1 MIVLVIDTS
10 GEKGNLCLGKEGKV
24 LDIRKLPPRS
34 SSESIFPA
42 LNKLIGENNLNIKDL
57 QGIIV
62 NLGPGSFTGLRIGL
76 SLAKSLSF
84 SLKVPLAGV
93 PLLDSWAFFAP
104 EEGIICPLRQAYK
117 ERFYGAFY
125 KRDAGGISRI
135 TGYLFFSFEEI
146 IERAKEFSPQKV
158 TFLISNENRKIRDK
172 MKKTRDFF
180 TYFIEN
186 SLSLKILLD
195 FGIKRIEE
203 GKIDKFYTLVPLY
216 ISPPKI
222 GLIREEKLE
231 RAIGREDKNLSDEK
245 RGFSRS

>member
-1 MIVLVIDTS
+1 LLVLVIDTS
-10 GEKGNLCLGKEGKV
+10 GNEGSLCLGRKGKV
-24 LDIRKLPPRS
+24 FDIKRLLPYS

-42 LNKLIGENNLNIKDL
+42 LDKLIGENNLKIRDL

-84 SLKVPLAGV
+84 SLNLPLAGV
-93 PLLDSWAFFAP
+93 SLLDSWAFSTHKK
-104 EEGIICPLRQAYK
+104 GVICPLRQAYK

-125 KRDAGGISRI
+125 KRDTGEISKI
-135 TGYLFFSFEEI
+135 TEYLFFSFEEVM
-146 IERAKEFSPQKV
+146 EKAEQFLPQKV
-158 TFLISNENRKIRDK
+158 TFLISSENKKIQDK
-172 MKKTRDFF
+172 IKKTRSFF

-195 FGIKRIEE
+195 SGIKKIEE

-216 ISPPKI
+216 ISPPE
-222 GLIREEKLE
+222 IR
-231 RAIGREDKNLSDEK
+231 
-245 RGFSRS
+245 